1 MAQGYNTV
9 ATIVDHVVPHRGD
22 RNSFVLGQLQSLCES
37 CHNSVKQNV
46 ERHGFDR
53 TIGLDGM
60 PIDPRHPVY
69 TSKRPTAAQKTIPLP
84 PLDVSKLIG

>member
-37 CHNSVKQNV
+37 CHNSSKQQI
-46 ERHGFDR
+46 ETHGFIRD
-53 TIGLDGM
+53 IGLDGR
-60 PIDPRHPVY
+60 PIDPKHPSY
-69 TSKRPTAAQKTIPLP
+69 TGKRPTAGSETIPVP